1 MLTTTYL
8 SSARYLHYKES
19 FSLKL
24 QSVRI
29 YHVKMPMKF
38 TFTTSFGSL
47 NDKEFLLIEATDED
61 GTVGYGECVAFVAP
75 WYTEETVKTCWHML
89 EDFLIPMLI
98 GKTLHHPDE
107 VSELFSRIRMNNMAK
122 SAIEG
127 AMWDI
132 YCQQTKQSL
141 SQALGGT
148 RAVIDVGIAIGL
160 QPTKQALLA
169 AVGDALAKGYTRI
182 KVKIKPGADVEVIR
196 TIREVYP
203 NIPLMADANAAYTVD
218 DIALLQQLDRYNLLM
233 IEQPLAYD
241 DLVEHATL
249 QRALSTPICLDES
262 IHSLADVK
270 RAISLGSCKIINVKI
285 GRVGGITEARKIHDY
300 CLQQNIAIWC
310 GGMLEAGIGRAHNV
324 ALTSLPQFVI
334 PGDTSG
340 SSHYWYEDIITP
352 AVEMH
357 NGKIQVP
364 TDVGIGY
371 KLNDKVLEKYTVSTR
386 IYT

>member
-1 MLTTTYL
+1 M
-8 SSARYLHYKES
+8 
-19 FSLKL
+19 KL

-29 YHVKMPMKF
+29 HHVKMPMKF
-38 TFTTSFGSL
+38 TFTTSFGSM

-98 GKTLHHPDE
+98 GKTLQHPDE
-107 VSELFSRIRMNNMAK
+107 VSELFSSIRMNNMAK
-122 SAIEG
+122 AAIEG

-141 SQALGGT
+141 SSALGGT
-148 RAVIDVGIAIGL
+148 KTAIDVGIAIGL
-160 QPTKQALLA
+160 QPTKEALLTAVGQALA
-169 AVGDALAKGYTRI
+169 NGYARI

-196 TIREVYP
+196 TIREAYP
-203 NIPLMADANAAYTVD
+203 NIPLMADANAAYTLAD
-218 DIALLQQLDRYNLLM
+218 TTLLQQLDRYNLLM

-241 DLVEHATL
+241 DIVEHATL
-249 QRALSTPICLDES
+249 QRALTTPICLDES

-285 GRVGGITEARKIHDY
+285 GRVGGLTEARKIHDY
-300 CLQQNIAIWC
+300 CAMHNVAIWC

-324 ALTSLPQFVI
+324 ALTSLPQFTL

-340 SSHYWYEDIITP
+340 SSHYWQEDIISP
-352 AVEMH
+352 EVEMT
-357 NGKIQVP
+357 NGQIKVP
-364 TDVGIGY
+364 KTVGIGY
-371 KLNDKVLEKYTVSTR
+371 ELNDKILQKYIVSTR
-386 IYT
+386 NYT